1 MEKKEKK
8 RKSEWN
14 LIFFVD
20 TSVEFVWLTIKH
32 GQAMWLICLF
42 RNPQYQLYNNPWNYS
57 SFHHCFIFR
66 KGKANLPTISC
77 IARSWKD
84 EGLPLDILKTI
95 PSPNSDI
102 ATIRFPKNNP
112 GNQLRNVYVSFS
124 HSCDVWQFYSDIV
137 AWLPSI

>member
-42 RNPQYQLYNNPWNYS
+42 RNPQYQLYNNPLELLIFS
-57 SFHHCFIFR
+57 SLLYFQ
-66 KGKANLPTISC
+66 KGQSKSSNHFMY
-77 IARSWKD
+77 R
-84 EGLPLDILKTI
+84 
-95 PSPNSDI
+95 
-102 ATIRFPKNNP
+102 
-112 GNQLRNVYVSFS
+112 
-124 HSCDVWQFYSDIV
+124 
-137 AWLPSI
+137 